1 MNFDFNTKGKQYGF
15 MASKAGKEGY
25 SILGEK
31 PEQMLA
37 NLRAKQAIDFRNS
50 DENGKNWILD
60 AAGCLDRLNAFLF
73 QVSRIAS
80 HAESLTRRNLPGQ
93 PSNDQPKAG
102 QMVMIAAD
110 EACFDFESLLFH
122 ARAGLDRLTWFV
134 AARHGQ
140 RCDRFSRLQKIL
152 NNFCSK
158 DDRARQMLE
167 VLKEANRFG
176 GVLID
181 ENKDKA
187 LRSLV
192 AHRTSIPEGRETAF
206 TIHFLGDGKR
216 LIFDCEALR
225 QPLLFT
231 SYELSQDV
239 PFVVQNAVAIYMG
252 LNILPISEFKATWVN
267 PTAVFSNY
275 ISGNESDPRFSV
287 AGTNPDGIQLRTR
300 HLVSSVLDYAF
311 LPKGYV

>member
-1 MNFDFNTKGKQYGF
+1 MDLDFNIKGKQYGF
-15 MASKAGKEGY
+15 MASKLRNEGY

-37 NLRAKQAIDFRNS
+37 NLRARQAIDFRNS
-50 DENGKNWILD
+50 DKNGKNWILD

-73 QVSRIAS
+73 QVSRVAS
-80 HAESLTRRNLPGQ
+80 HAESLTRKNLPGQ
-93 PSNDQPKAG
+93 PNNDQPKAG

-140 RCDRFSRLQKIL
+140 RCDRFSRLQNIL
-152 NNFCSK
+152 SDFCSK

-167 VLKEANRFG
+167 VLKEASRFG
-176 GVLID
+176 GILID
-181 ENKDKA
+181 ENNDKA

-206 TIHFLGDGKR
+206 TIHFLKNGKR
-216 LIFDCEALR
+216 LIFDCEALK
-225 QPLLFT
+225 QPLLLT
-231 SYELSQDV
+231 SYELSRDV

-252 LNILPISEFKATWVN
+252 LNTLPISVFKATWVN
-267 PTAVFSNY
+267 PTAVFSDH
-275 ISGNESDPRFSV
+275 ISENESDPRFSV

-311 LPKGYV
+311 MPKESV